1 MADSQPFPLAEA
13 ELTNSILDLVQ
24 QENQYKQLKK
34 GVNEVTKA
42 LTRGGAEFIVL
53 AADAEPIETLLHL
66 PHLCEDNNV
75 PYIFVPSKDALRRA
89 CGVTGPVI
97 SAGVI
102 TSESR
107 ELSSQIQTI
116 KNGIEKLLA

>member
-1 MADSQPFPLAEA
+1 MADSQPWPLAEA
-13 ELTNSILDLVQ
+13 DLTNSILDLVQ
-24 QENQYKQLKK
+24 QARHYNQLKM
-34 GVNEVTKA
+34 GVNEVTKILA
-42 LTRGGAEFIVL
+42 RGGADLIVL
-53 AADAEPIETLLHL
+53 AADAEPVEVLLHL
-66 PHLCEDNNV
+66 PLLCEDKNV
-75 PYIFVPSKDALRRA
+75 PYIFVPSKDALGRA

-116 KNGIEKLLA
+116 KNAVEKML